1 MPKSSSIPR
10 GRGRGGK
17 TSKSGIVGKAPS
29 QRQLLHAV
37 DNGYSVFV
45 DPKAYISGGRDP
57 GWGPH
62 LDGFINRNIS
72 AIRALGAEPIITSG
86 RDGARI
92 EIKPG
97 NKAGAIPLHSHVS
110 GKVAGGIIISP
121 RFGWN
126 GVGRI
131 LQSTGWGS
139 GPEFLT
145 QPLVPGSGREVP
157 PWVLAG
163 PVITRLSALLNHLRP
178 GYKERREVRT
188 HPRGQIL
195 WPSYLSQQFSRGKWH
210 QIPCRFTEL
219 GTDIRLRQIIRWT
232 IERLRIDLSTTGGSD
247 PICLFLTGL
256 CQKLLEGVDDVIPRR
271 PQLGE
276 IEHFLGSDIMAAK
289 ALKEGL
295 QAISWIVDERGLGG
309 GRSSDGLAWAMSL
322 DSLWERYVEG
332 LARDEA
338 KFTGGRVTVGRLGE
352 TTIPLPW
359 DKSRQRSLGHLI
371 PDIVVHRADGVEVI
385 DAKYKSHFADLDVSG
400 WHAFTEEVKAGVR
413 ADIHQVLAYT
423 SVFDDSFSVTATLTY
438 PVTSQLFEEL
448 SVQQRDVVTA
458 SIPIGRKVKRLRL
471 RAIPFTGIYQGRR

>member
-1 MPKSSSIPR
+1 
-10 GRGRGGK
+10 
-17 TSKSGIVGKAPS
+17 
-29 QRQLLHAV
+29 
-37 DNGYSVFV
+37 
-45 DPKAYISGGRDP
+45 
-57 GWGPH
+57 
-62 LDGFINRNIS
+62 
-72 AIRALGAEPIITSG
+72 
-86 RDGARI
+86 
-92 EIKPG
+92 
-97 NKAGAIPLHSHVS
+97 
-110 GKVAGGIIISP
+110 
-121 RFGWN
+121 
-126 GVGRI
+126 
-131 LQSTGWGS
+131 
-139 GPEFLT
+139 
-145 QPLVPGSGREVP
+145 
-157 PWVLAG
+157 
-163 PVITRLSALLNHLRP
+163 
-178 GYKERREVRT
+178 
-188 HPRGQIL
+188 
-195 WPSYLSQQFSRGKWH
+195 
-210 QIPCRFTEL
+210 L